1 MSSPRIEW
9 VWRRWYSRGAM
20 VQDQPI
26 KALVI
31 ALADDTASAIY
42 SINRLKPET
51 LCFVLPEGGQAL
63 VESAIQP
70 NIKQMPRKWDWV
82 VLTDTA
88 EFPSVYQSL
97 ARSLPDLVRT
107 WQVQP
112 GELVVDLSGAT
123 PAMAAALSLV
133 TLPWASRLIELS
145 PDREGLEGDRVNLD
159 AKTLVWI
166 QSNPWDEQATVSR
179 REGCELFNQGLFF
192 AAVKLFRQVELRV
205 SGGQKPLYRAFA
217 DLAEGYQLWERFH
230 YRQAWDKL
238 KTAMKAI
245 EMASLWGGPPGLKA
259 VVQPIKANA
268 GFLEKLV
275 LDPAEV
281 KEFVPLDVLAHAHR
295 KLVFR
300 RDPEAAMIALVRA
313 LEGFAQV
320 RLHKA
325 HKIKSW
331 DVSPEQLPQALQ
343 EICRTCYLEDIDGK
357 YKLPL
362 QAQFRVLAGL
372 GDQLGQGFLREWPKM
387 KPLLDAANHA
397 VLGHGFEPIKAE
409 RVQQLYDVVVKLT
422 GVAESSLPKF
432 PVLNL

>member
-1 MSSPRIEW
+1 
-9 VWRRWYSRGAM
+9 
-20 VQDQPI
+20 
-26 KALVI
+26 
-31 ALADDTASAIY
+31 
-42 SINRLKPET
+42 
-51 LCFVLPEGGQAL
+51 
-63 VESAIQP
+63 
-70 NIKQMPRKWDWV
+70 
-82 VLTDTA
+82 
-88 EFPSVYQSL
+88 
-97 ARSLPDLVRT
+97 
-107 WQVQP
+107 
-112 GELVVDLSGAT
+112 
-123 PAMAAALSLV
+123 
-133 TLPWASRLIELS
+133 
-145 PDREGLEGDRVNLD
+145 
-159 AKTLVWI
+159 
-166 QSNPWDEQATVSR
+166 
-179 REGCELFNQGLFF
+179 
-192 AAVKLFRQVELRV
+192 
-205 SGGQKPLYRAFA
+205 
-217 DLAEGYQLWERFH
+217 
-230 YRQAWDKL
+230 
-238 KTAMKAI
+238 MKAI

-275 LDPAEV
+275 LDPADV
-281 KEFVPLDVLAHAHR
+281 KEFVPLDVLANAHR

-331 DVSPEQLPQALQ
+331 DVSPDQLPQALQ

>member
-1 MSSPRIEW
+1 MRC
-9 VWRRWYSRGAM
+9 YSRRAM
-20 VQDQPI
+20 AQDHPI
-26 KALVI
+26 KALVV
-31 ALADDTASAIY
+31 AFVDDAPSAVY
-42 SINRLKPET
+42 SINRLKPDA
-51 LCFVLPEGGQAL
+51 LCFVLPEASKAL

-70 NIKQMPRKWDWV
+70 NIQQMPRKWDWI
-82 VLTDTA
+82 VLADTG
-88 EFPSVYQSL
+88 EFPSAYQSL

-107 WQVQP
+107 WEVQP

-123 PAMAAALSLV
+123 ASMAAALSLV
-133 TLPWASRLIELS
+133 TLPWTSRLIQLR
-145 PDREGLEGDRVNLD
+145 PNREGSEGDRVDLGL
-159 AKTLVWI
+159 KTLIWT
-166 QSNPWDEQATVSR
+166 QGNPWDEQAAVSR
-179 REGCELFNQGLFF
+179 REGCELFNQGLFY
-192 AAVKLFRQVELRV
+192 AAVKLFREVELRV

-217 DLAEGYQLWERFH
+217 DLAEGYELWERFH

-238 KTAMKAI
+238 KTAMKAL

-259 VVQPIKANA
+259 IVPPIKANA

-300 RDPEAAMIALVRA
+300 RDPEAAMTALVRA

-362 QAQFRVLAGL
+362 QAQFRVLAGV
-372 GDQLGQGFLREWPKM
+372 GDQLGQTFLREWPKM

-422 GVAESSLPKF
+422 GVTDSSLPIF
-432 PVLNL
+432 PKLNLS